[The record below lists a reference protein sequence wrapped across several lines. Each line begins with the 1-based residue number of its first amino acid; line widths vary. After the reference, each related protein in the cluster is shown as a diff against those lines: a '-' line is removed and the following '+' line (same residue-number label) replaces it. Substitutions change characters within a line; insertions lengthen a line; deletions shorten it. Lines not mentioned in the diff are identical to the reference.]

1 MNEKEKKVA
10 MKDNSPNKKEE
21 KQKEQEKVKKDKEAT
36 KAAKLEKEAA
46 KKELKAKKDAE
57 KKAAKEAAK
66 AKKEEKKAV
75 KEAAKAKKEEE
86 KVAKGAAKPEK
97 KSKEKPIKDKKENE
111 SAKNIQKDKKA
122 DKTDK
127 KEKKQKSKEKAKVD
141 KSVKNGGFKLTG
153 KIISIVAIAMAVL
166 GVAIAVTVLICMRTM
181 ASDLVRDKL
190 EMTSYAVK
198 SHYDS
203 LSDMDYKIKE
213 DGLLYKG
220 TTDLTYEK
228 DYIDEMRDFMDTY
241 TVMFYGEDAYLSS
254 FLDENYEEDISMT
267 LSQDVIDKVD
277 QNEYL
282 YVDDLEINGV
292 TYYGYYIGYAFDD
305 EGYALGVLLVAVD
318 SNETWS
324 SIATY
329 LVIISALLAA
339 IVIVAIV
346 VLAMFIRAII
356 KVIKKSVGHMKNV
369 SDGYLNFE
377 LEDKMVKRKDEVGD
391 MARGIQQIIN
401 NFKSVVTKIFHASES
416 LAQFSSNFE
425 ESFNRIAETMG
436 SVNIAVNE
444 IANGATSQAGETM
457 TANSKMSNMGSAIDE
472 ASSNVESLGES
483 SKKMT
488 GYSDQARN
496 TLDELSDINAKTMV
510 SVDAVQS
517 QTNLTNQSALEIQ
530 AATELIA
537 EIASQ
542 TNLLS
547 LNASIEA
554 ARAGENG
561 RGFAVV
567 ADEIRRLADQSGQSA
582 DKIAKIVN
590 QLISNSNESVET
602 MNTVKDIMTVQNKK
616 IIDTQDMFTSLNKE
630 ISIVNDAI
638 ISIRDEMG
646 HLNELKEVVAES
658 IENLAAIAEENAAS
672 TEETSASMVELSEI
686 VEMCNAETK
695 ELVGLAEGL
704 NESIQAFKL

>member
-1 MNEKEKKVA
+1 MSEKQKKVA
-10 MKDNSPNKKEE
+10 MNENSPNKKAE
-21 KQKEQEKVKKDKEAT
+21 KQKEQEKDKRE
-36 KAAKLEKEAA
+36 KEVAKLEKEAA
-46 KKELKAKKDAE
+46 KKELKAKKEAE
-57 KKAAKEAAK
+57 KK
-66 AKKEEKKAV
+66 
-75 KEAAKAKKEEE
+75 AAKAKKEEE
-86 KVAKGAAKPEK
+86 KAAKSAAKAEKNTKEMNIKEKNKSAKGVE
-97 KSKEKPIKDKKENE
+97 KDKKVNKTKKKEQ
-111 SAKNIQKDKKA
+111 SKDK
-122 DKTDK
+122 T
-127 KEKKQKSKEKAKVD
+127 KVD
-141 KSVKNGGFKLTG
+141 KSAKNGGFRLTG
-153 KIISIVAIAMAVL
+153 KIISIVAIAMTVL

-203 LSDMDYKIKE
+203 LSDMDYKVKE
-213 DGLLYKG
+213 DGMLYKG

-241 TVMFYGEDAYLSS
+241 TVMFYGENAYLSS
-254 FLDENYEEDISMT
+254 FLDKNDEEDLSMT
-267 LSQDVIDKVD
+267 VSQDIIDKID

-329 LVIISALLAA
+329 LIIISALLAA
-339 IVIVAIV
+339 IVVVAIFA
-346 VLAMFIRAII
+346 LAMFIRAII
-356 KVIKKSVGHMKNV
+356 KVIKKSVGHMKDV

-377 LEDKMVKRKDEVGD
+377 LEDKMVRRKDEVGD

-416 LAQFSSNFE
+416 LAQFSSKFE
-425 ESFNRIAETMG
+425 ESFGRIAETMG

-472 ASSNVESLGES
+472 ASSNVDSLGES

-496 TLDELSDINAKTMV
+496 TLNELSDINAKTMV
-510 SVDAVQS
+510 SVDEVQS

-530 AATELIA
+530 SATELIA

-582 DKIAKIVN
+582 EKIAKIVN

-616 IIDTQDMFTSLNKE
+616 IIDTQNMFTSLNEE

-686 VEMCNAETK
+686 VEMCNTETK

>member
-1 MNEKEKKVA
+1 MSEKEKKVTVNE
-10 MKDNSPNKKEE
+10 NSPNNKAD
-21 KQKEQEKVKKDKEAT
+21 KDAA
-36 KAAKLEKEAA
+36 KAAKMEQEAA
-46 KKELKAKKDAE
+46 KKELKAKKEAE

-66 AKKEEKKAV
+66 AAKLEAKK
-75 KEAAKAKKEEE
+75 KKEEE
-86 KVAKGAAKPEK
+86 KKLKAEEK
-97 KSKEKPIKDKKENE
+97 KAEKGKAEIK
-111 SAKNIQKDKKA
+111 SAKESKA
-122 DKTDK
+122 DKEDMMAKEQNTSK
-127 KEKKQKSKEKAKVD
+127 KQKVPKEKKAEKAEKKQKSKDKRDNSAK
-141 KSVKNGGFKLTG
+141 KGGLKLTG
-153 KIISIVAIAMAVL
+153 KIIGIVVAAMAVL
-166 GVAIAVTVLICMRTM
+166 GVAIAVTVLLCMRTM

-203 LSDMDYKIKE
+203 LSDLDYKVKE

-241 TVMFYGEDAYLSS
+241 TVMFYGEKAYLSS
-254 FLDENYEEDISMT
+254 FLDENYEEDTSMT
-267 LSQDVIDKVD
+267 VSQDVVD
-277 QNEYL
+277 IVDNDGYY

-292 TYYGYYIGYAFDD
+292 TYYGYYIPYAYDD
-305 EGYALGVLLVAVD
+305 DGYALGVILVAVD

-329 LVIISALLAA
+329 LIIISVLLAG
-339 IVIVAIV
+339 IVVVAIIA
-346 VLAMFIRAII
+346 LAIFIRAII
-356 KVIKKSVGHMKNV
+356 KVIKKSVGHMKDV

-377 LEDKMVKRKDEVGD
+377 LDEKMVKRGDEVGD
-391 MARGIQQIIN
+391 MARGIQQIIS
-401 NFKSVVTKIFHASES
+401 NFKSVVTKIFDASES
-416 LAQFSSNFE
+416 LAQFSGKFE
-425 ESFNRIAETMG
+425 ESFSKISETMS

-444 IANGATSQAGETM
+444 IANGATSQAGETN
-457 TANSKMSNMGSAIDE
+457 TANTKMTNMGSAIVE
-472 ASSNVESLGES
+472 ASTSVDSLGES

-496 TLDELSDINAKTMV
+496 TLDELGDINTKTMT

-530 AATELIA
+530 KATELIA

-582 DKIAKIVN
+582 EKIAIIVN

-602 MNTVKDIMTVQNKK
+602 MNTVKDIMTIQNKK
-616 IIDTQDMFTSLNKE
+616 IIDTQEMFISLDEE
-630 ISIVNDAI
+630 ISIVNNAI
-638 ISIRDEMG
+638 ISIREEMA

-672 TEETSASMVELSEI
+672 TEETSASMIELSEI
-686 VEMCNAETK
+686 VEMCNSETK

-704 NESIQAFKL
+704 SESIQAFKL